1 MLCGQ
6 WSRLAVEGE
15 TMRAIRFL
23 APGIVAGLLGSMVI
37 AAEAPAQTPR
47 SSVDMPAS
55 QGVPQFRDPKT
66 GQIWTP
72 LNVGQRSGPPTPEDL
87 AFDPLGQAVYV
98 KGVVTQKP
106 SIVPLSSVPITAGPT
121 VPIVNIGDATLSA
134 IPGKRWQV
142 VLYLQNNSANTVV
155 PMITCRFT
163 NSGRLVEET
172 HALVPAVAA
181 GLRVGMIIYG
191 PKVALFVDRANCGV
205 KSP

>member
-1 MLCGQ
+1 MGG
-6 WSRLAVEGE
+6 LAAV
-15 TMRAIRFL
+15 TM
-23 APGIVAGLLGSMVI
+23 IVA
-37 AAEAPAQTPR
+37 AAAAQTPR
-47 SSVDMPAS
+47 SSVDMQSS
-55 QGVPQFRDPKT
+55 QPVPQFRDPKT

-72 LNVGQRSGPPTPEDL
+72 LNVGLQSGPPTPQDL

-98 KGVVTQKP
+98 KGVVTQRP

-142 VLYLQNNSANTVV
+142 VLYLQNNSATTVV
-155 PMITCRFT
+155 PMLNCRFS

-172 HALVPAVAA
+172 HVLVPAVGA

-191 PKVALFVDRANCGV
+191 PKTDLFVDRANCGV